1 MSGDP
6 TLERIAQG
14 NGLALCAAGPWTA
27 RFAPDLERIVAEAE
41 KLAGSRPNIF
51 IDVSQVSKLDTFGAW
66 LIERLRRSLTQG
78 GVEAKIAG
86 LSANYSSLVDEVR
99 RVKASPALETSSV
112 TITGML
118 DQIGRSVAGIG
129 GTLVSLIDMLGAV
142 LAAAGR
148 CLIHPAGFRLTST
161 VHHLEQVCWRAVPIV
176 VLITF
181 LIGCIISQQGI
192 FHFRQFGAD
201 IFVVD
206 MLGVLVLRE
215 IGVLLVAIM
224 VAGRSGSA
232 YTAELGSMKMREEI
246 DALRTMGFDPI
257 EVLILPRM
265 LALVLALP
273 ILAFLGAMAALYGGG
288 LVAWLYGGVD
298 PEAFLL
304 RLRDAI
310 SIDHFI
316 VGMIKAPVMAAVIGI
331 VACVEGLAVQG
342 SAESLGPAHDL
353 LGGEGYLLRHRDGR
367 RVRDL
372 LRIDRNVTMALQ
384 PASDAIIRVRDI
396 TVQFGK
402 NRILDGL
409 NLDVKRGEILGFVG
423 PSGAGKSV
431 LTRTIIG
438 LVPKVA
444 GSIEVFGVDLDAAD
458 AKARRGVERRWGVL
472 FQQGALFSSLT
483 VRQNIQFPV
492 REYLSLSQRL
502 LDEITI
508 AKLGMVGLKP
518 EVVDRYPVGTLRR
531 HDQARG
537 AGARAGARSGTG
549 VPR

>member
-6 TLERIAQG
+6 KLERIAKG
-14 NGLALCAAGPWTA
+14 NALALCATGTWTA
-27 RFAPDLERIVAEAE
+27 SFAPALERMVADAE
-41 KLAGSRPNIF
+41 KLAGSPQNIF
-51 IDVSQVSKLDTFGAW
+51 IDVSEVAKLDTFGAW
-66 LIERLRRSLTQG
+66 LIERLRRSLTKG
-78 GVEAKIAG
+78 AVEAQIAG

-99 RVKASPALETSSV
+99 RVRASPVAEMSAI

-118 DQIGRSVAGIG
+118 EQIGRAVAGVG
-129 GTLVSLIDMLGAV
+129 GTFAGLIDMLGAV
-142 LAAAGR
+142 LAAGVHV
-148 CLIHPAGFRLTST
+148 LIHPRSLRLTST
-161 VHHLEQVCWRAVPIV
+161 VHHMEQVCWRAVPII

-181 LIGCIISQQGI
+181 LIGCIIAQQGI
-192 FHFRQFGAD
+192 FHFRRFGAD

-257 EVLILPRM
+257 EVLVLPRM

-316 VGMIKAPVMAAVIGI
+316 VGIVKAPVMAAVIGI

-342 SAESLGPAHDL
+342 SAESLGQHTTASVVK
-353 LGGEGYLLRHRDGR
+353 GIFFVIVMDG
-367 RVRDL
+367 VFA
-372 LRIDRNVTMALQ
+372 IFF
-384 PASDAIIRVRDI
+384 AS
-396 TVQFGK
+396 
-402 NRILDGL
+402 
-409 NLDVKRGEILGFVG
+409 
-423 PSGAGKSV
+423 
-431 LTRTIIG
+431 IG
-438 LVPKVA
+438 
-444 GSIEVFGVDLDAAD
+444 
-458 AKARRGVERRWGVL
+458 
-472 FQQGALFSSLT
+472 
-483 VRQNIQFPV
+483 
-492 REYLSLSQRL
+492 
-502 LDEITI
+502 
-508 AKLGMVGLKP
+508 M
-518 EVVDRYPVGTLRR
+518 
-531 HDQARG
+531 
-537 AGARAGARSGTG
+537 
-549 VPR
+549 

>member
-27 RFAPDLERIVAEAE
+27 RFAPDLERIVADAE

-99 RVKASPALETSSV
+99 RVKADARARRPAAVS
-112 TITGML
+112 ITGML
-118 DQIGRSVAGIG
+118 DQIGRSVAGVG
-129 GTLVSLIDMLGAV
+129 ATLVSLIDMLGAV
-142 LAAAGR
+142 LAASGR
-148 CLIHPAGFRLTST
+148 VLIRPRGFRLTST

-192 FHFRQFGAD
+192 FHFRKFGAD

-215 IGVLLVAIM
+215 IGVLMVAIM

-288 LVAWLYGGVD
+288 LVAWLYGGVE

-342 SAESLGPAHDL
+342 SAESLGQHTTSSVVK
-353 LGGEGYLLRHRDGR
+353 GIFFVIVMDG
-367 RVRDL
+367 VFA
-372 LRIDRNVTMALQ
+372 IFF
-384 PASDAIIRVRDI
+384 AS
-396 TVQFGK
+396 
-402 NRILDGL
+402 
-409 NLDVKRGEILGFVG
+409 
-423 PSGAGKSV
+423 
-431 LTRTIIG
+431 IG
-438 LVPKVA
+438 
-444 GSIEVFGVDLDAAD
+444 
-458 AKARRGVERRWGVL
+458 
-472 FQQGALFSSLT
+472 
-483 VRQNIQFPV
+483 
-492 REYLSLSQRL
+492 
-502 LDEITI
+502 
-508 AKLGMVGLKP
+508 M
-518 EVVDRYPVGTLRR
+518 
-531 HDQARG
+531 
-537 AGARAGARSGTG
+537 
-549 VPR
+549 